1 MTDRRRAGKPK
12 GHAPLP
18 AHKLRPGR
26 AAAKRRRVYGGGGP
40 WEKGMLG
47 QRPHDGKD
55 PGGEWRQQARHE
67 PTGPSKATWEDD
79 FTKGTIGS
87 PGEF

>member
-1 MTDRRRAGKPK
+1 
-12 GHAPLP
+12 
-18 AHKLRPGR
+18 
-26 AAAKRRRVYGGGGP
+26 
-40 WEKGMLG
+40 MLG